1 MPIPTVFLDSDRF
14 DQWGNLSTLAIFP
27 NGSSPSRTIEELAA
41 RPTGQKP
48 SIFHPPPA

>member
-14 DQWGNLSTLAIFP
+14 DQWGNVNSQAIRP
-27 NGSSPSRTIEELAA
+27 SASPPGRTIDEPAA